1 MNVTVIIPVYGKPD
15 VLHLTLQALAGQ
27 HYSDFSVWLVD
38 QGGTIPFEQFRNAYE
53 DKLRIHYIDTPAHT
67 TVSDKR
73 NRAIRESAEDV
84 VIFLDADTIVCAD
97 FVGEHMALQCAGNE
111 VVIGYIYGKK
121 GMQREELNYEG
132 KLEFEAFMRW
142 FEHESR
148 HIPDEREKYYEP
160 VQDQLMRLQWP
171 WAVFWSGNISV
182 SRAAL
187 QRAGGFDHRF
197 KGWGIEDIEVG
208 YRLVQSGYELTLSR
222 SAWAVHVPHEVDEA
236 KRMQDQTANARMFLR
251 KYPAM
256 EIELYFLKV
265 HDWRKVPDRGE
276 AIAKAANKATVTAT
290 TSIADTLM
298 QEDELTHGMQKIIQM
313 VTSSYDTHFLLVGY
327 DAKLFVL
334 SQVSTLID
342 PRAMSEGLMNVSGK
356 KVYRLAGS
364 CMPFEALSFDVCIIT
379 PVWTMYNPEMIPH
392 LLMEALRT
400 SRVCYC
406 LSPRTE
412 ILPLLAVLTSLKK
425 LGRDIEYSIVDVVDQ
440 NMKLITCKDRGMIQV
455 QEGGMLD
462 DQGRYRHHSYI

>member
-38 QGGTIPFEQFRNAYE
+38 QGGTISFEPFRDAFE

-67 TVSDKR
+67 TVSAKR

-97 FVGEHMALQCAGNE
+97 FVGEHMAMQCSGHD

-121 GMQREELNYEG
+121 GMHREELNYEG
-132 KLEFEAFMRW
+132 KLELEAFMRW
-142 FEHESR
+142 FEHESG
-148 HIPDEREKYYEP
+148 HMPDEREKYYES
-160 VQDQLMRLQWP
+160 VQDQLMQLQWP

-182 SRAAL
+182 SRIAL
-187 QRAGGFDHRF
+187 QRAGGFEHRF

-208 YRLVQSGYELTLSR
+208 YRLVQSGYTLHLSR

-236 KRMQDQTANARMFLR
+236 QRMRDQAVNARMFLR
-251 KYPAM
+251 KYPGM
-256 EIELYFLKV
+256 EIELFLLKL
-265 HDWRKVPDRGE
+265 HDWKKDS
-276 AIAKAANKATVTAT
+276 VTAT
-290 TSIADTLM
+290 TTTASTAVAITDTLV
-298 QEDELTHGMQKIIQM
+298 QEDALTHVMQKVIQT
-313 VTSSYDTHFLLVGY
+313 VTSSYGTHFLMIGY
-327 DAKLFVL
+327 DAELFAL

-342 PRAMSEGLMNVSGK
+342 PREVSEGLMNVSGK

-364 CMPFEALSFDVCIIT
+364 CMPFDTLSFDGCIIT
-379 PVWTMYNPEMIPH
+379 PVWTMYRAEMIPH

-400 SRVCYC
+400 SSVCYC

-412 ILPLLAVLTSLKK
+412 ILPLLATLTSLKK
-425 LGRDIEYSIVDVVDQ
+425 RGRDIEYNIVDVVDR
-440 NMKLITCKDRGMIQV
+440 NMKLVTCTDRGMVQV

-462 DQGRYRHHSYI
+462 DPRSHRHHSYI

>member
-38 QGGTIPFEQFRNAYE
+38 QGGTISFEPLRDAFE
-53 DKLRIHYIDTPAHT
+53 DKLRIHYMDTPAHT

-97 FVGEHMALQCAGNE
+97 FVGEHMAMQRAGHD

-121 GMQREELNYEG
+121 GMHREELNYEG
-132 KLEFEAFMRW
+132 KLELEAFMRW
-142 FEHESR
+142 FEHESGR
-148 HIPDEREKYYEP
+148 MPDEREKYYKP
-160 VQDQLMRLQWP
+160 VQDQLMLLQWP

-187 QRAGGFDHRF
+187 QRAGGFEHRF

-208 YRLVQSGYELTLSR
+208 YRLVQSGYTLHLSR

-236 KRMQDQTANARMFLR
+236 KRMRDQAVNARMFLR

-256 EIELYFLKV
+256 EIELFLLKL
-265 HDWRKVPDRGE
+265 HDWKKDS
-276 AIAKAANKATVTAT
+276 VTAT
-290 TSIADTLM
+290 TAAASTATAITDSHVEEEAMSHVMKTVLQKVTL
-298 QEDELTHGMQKIIQM
+298 
-313 VTSSYDTHFLLVGY
+313 SYGTHFLLVGY
-327 DAKLFVL
+327 DAGLFAL
-334 SQVSTLID
+334 PQVSTLID
-342 PRAMSEGLMNVSGK
+342 PREMSEARMNVSGK

-364 CMPFEALSFDVCIIT
+364 CMPFDALSFDVCIIT
-379 PVWTMYNPEMIPH
+379 PVWTMYRPEMIPH

-400 SRVCYC
+400 SSVCYC

-412 ILPLLAVLTSLKK
+412 FLPLLAVLTSLKR
-425 LGRDIEYSIVDVVDQ
+425 LGRNIEYNIVDVMHQ
-440 NMKLITCKDRGMIQV
+440 NMKLVTFTDHGIVQV

-462 DQGRYRHHSYI
+462 DQGSHRHHSYI